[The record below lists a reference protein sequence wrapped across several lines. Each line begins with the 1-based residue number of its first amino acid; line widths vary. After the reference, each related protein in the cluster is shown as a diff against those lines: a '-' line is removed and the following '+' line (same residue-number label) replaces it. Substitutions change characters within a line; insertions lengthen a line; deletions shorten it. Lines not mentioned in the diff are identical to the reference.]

1 LSKYYAFIIALI
13 IPCILAAEQQ
23 PNHYLA
29 PLQKGTEIT
38 FREAPGGY
46 KITLQSPGTHKV
58 TAMDPDFVTITD
70 AAGVTTIRIGKNA
83 VLSITEIKIPK
94 R

>member
-1 LSKYYAFIIALI
+1 MMPKCAAFCILLL
-13 IPCILAAEQQ
+13 IPCTLAAQ

-58 TAMDPDFVTITD
+58 TAMDPDFVTIVD
-70 AAGVTTIRIGKNA
+70 AAGVTTIRINKNA

-94 R
+94 

>member
-1 LSKYYAFIIALI
+1 MRVKSNVACIILLL
-13 IPCILAAEQQ
+13 IPCILGAQP

-29 PLQKGTEIT
+29 PLQKGTEVVL
-38 FREAPGGY
+38 REAPGGY

-58 TAMDPDFVTITD
+58 VAMDPDFVIIVD
-70 AAGVTTIRIGKNA
+70 AAGVTTTRIGKNA

-94 R
+94 